1 MRFYKNAF
9 LKDLLSFPLEKVN
22 ESNRNLI
29 ILMKFKAINEVK
41 DLIVPFG
48 KEPQNIDF
56 SQKITIQDLERLV

>member
-1 MRFYKNAF
+1 
-9 LKDLLSFPLEKVN
+9 
-22 ESNRNLI
+22 
-29 ILMKFKAINEVK
+29 MKFKAINEVK